1 MKDQSEDF
9 ADQLGRYLVRAG
21 FTQQELASRIG
32 MHRNTVVKWMN
43 RTSRP
48 TSRGQVLRVSD
59 ELFLSKQERKAL
71 IQAAGFS
78 LELWPTEV
86 WTVPQHRDMFFTG
99 REDVIQS
106 LRELLVPGSTMALT
120 QAISGLGG
128 IGKTHTAIE
137 YAYRYHKDY
146 EAVLWLQADSWE
158 VLVSECIKLADELG
172 LPEQKESDKIVVA
185 VQQWLRKHRQWLLI
199 LDNMEDLNQEVRLFY
214 DQRN

>member
-9 ADQLGRYLVRAG
+9 ADQLGRYLMHAG

-32 MHRNTVVKWMN
+32 MHRNTVVKWLN

-59 ELFLSKQERKAL
+59 ELFLSKDERQAL

-78 LELWPTEV
+78 VERWPTEV
-86 WTVPQHRDMFFTG
+86 WMIPHQRDMFFTG
-99 REDVIQS
+99 RDEIFQS
-106 LRELLVPGSTMALT
+106 LHELLVPGSTTALT

-128 IGKTHTAIE
+128 IGKTHTAVE
-137 YAYRYHKDY
+137 YAYRFHQNY

-158 VLVSECIKLADELG
+158 LLVSECIKLADELG
-172 LPEQKESDKIVVA
+172 LSEQKETDEVVRE
-185 VQQWLRKHRQWLLI
+185 VQHWLQKHRHWLLMRAFP
-199 LDNMEDLNQEVRLFY
+199 NSNK
-214 DQRN
+214 